1 MHGLVSTTSRPDL
14 HKTPIA
20 EKKEISENNNNNNN
34 NKQSIKTVGDNSQQG
49 QQQSHTGTIV
59 RHIRLNT
66 ALLSSVHM
74 SVSVVAARTE
84 VLIGS
89 LPSGCLPT

>member
-1 MHGLVSTTSRPDL
+1 MHRLVSTTSRPDL
-14 HKTPIA
+14 HKPPIA
-20 EKKEISENNNNNNN
+20 EKKEISENNNNN
-34 NKQSIKTVGDNSQQG
+34 NSQQG

-74 SVSVVAARTE
+74 SVSMVAARTE